1 MTALP
6 NAKSMLPSAI
16 DTDNKP
22 YADATATTQETVS
35 QVSSSNFS
43 SIDDDGEL
51 SLSSSRDG
59 AVVMLHSRHRFLLSR
74 TDECT
79 GNGGPGLLDC
89 TATAG
94 RLGLGL
100 LGLESDA
107 FFLGSSAFL
116 ARDRDNQLFLSL
128 GRQWVRANTACRTFD
143 RLEFGDGHDCL
154 VDGSCSRR
162 RQQQDARRTS
172 GILLA
177 GARTRSFAA
186 SERISS

>member
-1 MTALP
+1 MLNSPRSSLQPNKTNRINKRMTALP

-22 YADATATTQETVS
+22 YADATATMQETVS
-35 QVSSSNFS
+35 RVSTRTSAPSMMMGIS
-43 SIDDDGEL
+43 PCLPSWE
-51 SLSSSRDG
+51 G
-59 AVVMLHSRHRFLLSR
+59 AVVMLHSRHRFLSSR

-107 FFLGSSAFL
+107 FFLGSSALL
-116 ARDRDNQLFLSL
+116 ARDRDNQLFLGL
-128 GRQWVRANTACRTFD
+128 GRQRVRAETARRTFD
-143 RLEFGDGHDCL
+143 RLEFGDGRDCL
-154 VDGSCSRR
+154 VDGSCS
-162 RQQQDARRTS
+162 
-172 GILLA
+172 
-177 GARTRSFAA
+177 
-186 SERISS
+186 